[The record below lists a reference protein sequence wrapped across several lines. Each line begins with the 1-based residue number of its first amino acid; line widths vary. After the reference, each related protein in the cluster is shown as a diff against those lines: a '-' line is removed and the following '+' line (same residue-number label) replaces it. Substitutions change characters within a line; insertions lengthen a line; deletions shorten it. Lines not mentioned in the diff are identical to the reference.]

1 MKDKIEIIGLNVC
14 SKALKE
20 SIQLRISTCL
30 LSNWHI
36 RYGELK
42 EFKKIHGHC
51 NVPNRYP
58 ENPALGGW
66 CRTQR
71 KRYKKNLISGDKI
84 KLLEEIG
91 FIWDILTYQWN
102 KNYDALVCFKSI
114 HGHCNV
120 PYNYSE
126 NRVLAKWCDT
136 QRQAFKNNKL
146 AQDKIKQLDD
156 LGFSWSLRK
165 VEGQR
170 TSVNLAKGDKP
181 YHALS

>member
-1 MKDKIEIIGLNVC
+1 MHLYHAKGLVEHPVV
-14 SKALKE
+14 LK
-20 SIQLRISTCL
+20 QF
-30 LSNWHI
+30 
-36 RYGELK
+36 Y
-42 EFKKIHGHC
+42 
-51 NVPNRYP
+51 
-58 ENPALGGW
+58 
-66 CRTQR
+66 
-71 KRYKKNLISGDKI
+71 
-84 KLLEEIG
+84 
-91 FIWDILTYQWN
+91 
-102 KNYDALVCFKSI
+102 FKSI